1 MMGFNLL
8 REAPQGFSEVPSS
21 ASVSG
26 LYWEEGLQSGGS
38 AVGTEVEGVHSLGPE
53 VSPFNPP
60 RGVLQCRPPRALHCA
75 QSLGRGPCDP
85 APLSEHAHPQ
95 FPQDLSFPLLLTPG
109 IPVLL
114 WERSAETRSGG
125 GAKPEGTVASVRP
138 SIRPSVCLSV
148 CGKKQVKPRR
158 QSDGIGQELQH
169 SPWTGLRG
177 PQGRGGP
184 CWRCCRT
191 SWGHRGTATAV
202 SHARWRLS
210 TAERAPRAGGAGG
223 RRRGLAWFA
232 GQRFQPCPPLPCA
245 FGVGRGGPYPLG
257 TGQRDPALDAGLSNL
272 QVGAE
277 AGVAL
282 DLDWLC

>member
-1 MMGFNLL
+1 MGFNLL

-148 CGKKQVKPRR
+148 VKSRL
-158 QSDGIGQELQH
+158 SLDGSLTALGRSYSTHRGQ
-169 SPWTGLRG
+169 GFG
-177 PQGRGGP
+177 
-184 CWRCCRT
+184 
-191 SWGHRGTATAV
+191 GHRV
-202 SHARWRLS
+202 
-210 TAERAPRAGGAGG
+210 GGV
-223 RRRGLAWFA
+223 
-232 GQRFQPCPPLPCA
+232 P
-245 FGVGRGGPYPLG
+245 
-257 TGQRDPALDAGLSNL
+257 
-272 QVGAE
+272 
-277 AGVAL
+277 AGVAVAL
-282 DLDWLC
+282 AGDTEAQRPLSATRAGD